1 MSSADVII
9 KASSVFEVFITSLL
23 DTIKTSLLLDSVV
36 DLTWLKHEE
45 AKVSPDHA
53 VVRPLMPIP

>member
-1 MSSADVII
+1 MCSADVIV

-23 DTIKTSLLLDSVV
+23 DTIKTRLLLDSGV

-45 AKVSPDHA
+45 AKVCPDHA
-53 VVRPLMPIP
+53 MMGPPMPVP